1 MTLRKFI
8 QFSRTV
14 DLPRQTFLLVHFTL
28 QRNMPLLTNWMSW
41 KKIVVAEVNDFFS
54 INDVPHLSSIS
65 AISCSKEGSHTYCS
79 LKYFMYLK
87 GFTYTNLFRPINRHS
102 DSNFLFDLI
111 LHFLQL
117 IQTKAASDG
126 LSARC
131 KDENY
136 DWIILSCI

>member
-1 MTLRKFI
+1 
-8 QFSRTV
+8 
-14 DLPRQTFLLVHFTL
+14 
-28 QRNMPLLTNWMSW
+28 
-41 KKIVVAEVNDFFS
+41 
-54 INDVPHLSSIS
+54 
-65 AISCSKEGSHTYCS
+65 
-79 LKYFMYLK
+79 MYLK

-117 IQTKAASDG
+117 IQTKAASDV